1 MQATMDQEKYIKERL
16 DDQIDWYS
24 NKSKRSQTWFKSLRI
39 LEIVAA
45 ASIPFIAGYVSE
57 TTPLL
62 KVIVGLLGVVV
73 AVIAGV
79 ISINKFQEIW
89 TNYRTTSES
98 LKHHKYLYLTQSNPY
113 AGEDSFKLLVETT
126 ESLISQENAGWS
138 NYIKQTEKEDEENP
152 DLNFQ

>member
-1 MQATMDQEKYIKERL
+1 MQITMDQEKYIKERL

-24 NKSKRSQTWFKSLRI
+24 RKSKRSQTWFKSLRI
-39 LEIVAA
+39 LEILAA
-45 ASIPFIAGYVSE
+45 ASIPFLAGYVSE
-57 TTPLL
+57 TTPTL
-62 KVIVGLLGVVV
+62 KVIVGFLGVLV

-89 TNYRTTSES
+89 IQYRTTSEN

-113 AGEDSFKLLVETT
+113 AGEDAFKLLVETT

-138 NYIKQTEKEDEENP
+138 SYIKQEKNEDANSAE
-152 DLNFQ
+152 LSFQ